1 MSDAHDEHESA
12 IKTPKQLI
20 VAILAG
26 FLVPII
32 AIVLLV
38 QYVANDKKVGA
49 GSSAQTPEA
58 IAARIHPVADQG
70 FTFKDN
76 TGPKQLQSG
85 EAVYKMVCSAC
96 HDTGAAGAPKFGDA
110 AAWAPRIAQGYD
122 TVLTHALGGLRAMPA
137 KGGNPDLD
145 DVEVARA
152 MVHLANAGGAKFKEP
167 EVKAAAAEADASA
180 K

>member
-1 MSDAHDEHESA
+1 MICRFADTDQRNTAFRSKPLSCSIIKNFDTSHFQSLAGNRNHHFICNEDTMSDAHDEHESA

-70 FTFKDN
+70 LPSKITR
-76 TGPKQLQSG
+76 P
-85 EAVYKMVCSAC
+85 
-96 HDTGAAGAPKFGDA
+96 
-110 AAWAPRIAQGYD
+110 
-122 TVLTHALGGLRAMPA
+122 
-137 KGGNPDLD
+137 
-145 DVEVARA
+145 
-152 MVHLANAGGAKFKEP
+152 
-167 EVKAAAAEADASA
+167 
-180 K
+180 

>member
-1 MSDAHDEHESA
+1 MSDAHDQHESA

-49 GSSAQTPEA
+49 GSSSQSPEA
-58 IAARIHPVADQG
+58 ISARIHPVADDG
-70 FTFKDN
+70 FTFTDAS
-76 TGPKQLQSG
+76 GPKQLQAG
-85 EAVYKMVCSAC
+85 DAVYKMVCSAC

-110 AAWAPRIAQGYD
+110 AAWGPRIAQGYD
-122 TVLTHALGGLRAMPA
+122 KLIEHALGGKGAMPA
-137 KGGNPDLD
+137 KGGNPDLND
-145 DVEVARA
+145 IEVARA
-152 MVHLANAGGAKFKEP
+152 VVHMANAGGAKFKEP
-167 EVKAAAAEADASA
+167 EVKADAAAEPAA

>member
-76 TGPKQLQSG
+76 TALNNYSQAKPSIKWFAPHVMTLVRLVRQNLPMLQPG
-85 EAVYKMVCSAC
+85 R
-96 HDTGAAGAPKFGDA
+96 H
-110 AAWAPRIAQGYD
+110 
-122 TVLTHALGGLRAMPA
+122 VLLR
-137 KGGNPDLD
+137 
-145 DVEVARA
+145 VTIQC
-152 MVHLANAGGAKFKEP
+152 
-167 EVKAAAAEADASA
+167 
-180 K
+180 

>member
-70 FTFKDN
+70 FTFQRQHW
-76 TGPKQLQSG
+76 P
-85 EAVYKMVCSAC
+85 
-96 HDTGAAGAPKFGDA
+96 
-110 AAWAPRIAQGYD
+110 
-122 TVLTHALGGLRAMPA
+122 
-137 KGGNPDLD
+137 
-145 DVEVARA
+145 
-152 MVHLANAGGAKFKEP
+152 
-167 EVKAAAAEADASA
+167 
-180 K
+180 

>member
-167 EVKAAAAEADASA
+167 EVKAAAAEASA